1 MNPSPT
7 DTQWLLLYQVED
19 GDVSY
24 DPERKQ
30 WFVANGTS
38 RSVATGRLQ
47 RLHQL
52 GLVDLMEQWPDEQG
66 RQRYVAQVTA
76 EGMEVLKRRSVYDVL
91 ERLNS

>member
-24 DPERKQ
+24 DPERQQ
-30 WFVANGTS
+30 WLVANGTS

-47 RLHQL
+47 RLFQL
-52 GLVDLMEQWPDEQG
+52 GLVDIEEQWPDDQG
-66 RQRYVAQVTA
+66 RRVFAATVTA
-76 EGMEVLKRRSVYDVL
+76 EGMLVLRRRSVYDVL